1 MKNAPSAALILLL
14 GHFVAV
20 AGCAD
25 QERPET
31 ADVAYVPPTAPG
43 SQPASAARAAA
54 PAGAQSV
61 ATGSLP
67 AADARAAIERAQRSE
82 RAVYAQGLERILV
95 SNGMPASVRVHEEG
109 QAGPTPALMFF
120 GHFEPSFVKRA
131 VTDGAV
137 LERARALGFRSVE
150 FIGRGPDG
158 NFLFELARTGPL
170 PKCAAYNRLCL

>member
-1 MKNAPSAALILLL
+1 MKNAPSAALILVL
-14 GHFVAV
+14 GHLLAV

-25 QERPET
+25 QDRPET
-31 ADVAYVPPTAPG
+31 GNVGYVPPQAPG
-43 SQPASAARAAA
+43 SQPAARPAA
-54 PAGAQSV
+54 PAGAQPM

-67 AADARAAIERAQRSE
+67 AADARAAIERSQRSE

-109 QAGPTPALMFF
+109 KAGPTPALMFF
-120 GHFEPSFVKRA
+120 GHFEQPFVQRA
-131 VTDGAV
+131 LTEGAV

-150 FIGRGPDG
+150 FIGRGPEG
-158 NFLFELARTGPL
+158 NFVFELAKTGPL

>member
-1 MKNAPSAALILLL
+1 MKNAPSAVLMLLL
-14 GHFVAV
+14 ALT
-20 AGCAD
+20 GCAD
-25 QERPET
+25 QERPVT
-31 ADVAYVPPTAPG
+31 PDVTYAPEQTQEQQPG
-43 SQPASAARAAA
+43 SPARAAA
-54 PAGAQSV
+54 PTGPQSM

-67 AADARAAIERAQRSE
+67 AADSRASIERARRSE
-82 RAVYAQGLERILV
+82 RATYAQGLERILV
-95 SNGMPASVRVHEEG
+95 GNGMPATVRVHEEG

-120 GHFEPSFVKRA
+120 GHFEPSFVQRA